1 MKRFKLAIV
10 SLFLMLFVAFGSA
23 SWIVVATHEYN
34 GNSFFKKEESCPV
47 AYNITYSDDKFTKE
61 VTNSKIKGVE
71 YTEIEAA
78 VEDANSYNSNNKT
91 NYFFRTFVKVQT
103 NSVIPVIK
111 RSFKINSNVQ
121 LIIPFEEQ
129 NNIGVL
135 STNTPD
141 KDGTYSS
148 KPDLSSS
155 SRTNLVVVK
164 GSVNSKVKITNYGT
178 IEIGGELSGGY
189 GGTRYAGHTA
199 GRYAEIVMDDFSIIT
214 NESGTIKCFGYINEG
229 SYNQEKKSISYSHL
243 GLTNNNVGK
252 IENIGGTCYMPF
264 VLRDYR
270 GGTSMVAVGNSID
283 DYRISAF
290 NQFVLMNIST
300 MISFDNQSKAIAW
313 ANLYTGE
320 ALGGVI
326 KAQMNSCDIRL
337 IGLPASNNNYLIE
350 PTDSSFLFNAYYDKD
365 TELGTYDIYGGAKS
379 NGMSLTV
386 KILGVAKTI
395 STEDVFF
402 PLSFRQKVVLH
413 KNSNQEKALYSM
425 PQRFKIMAGS
435 YFEVDKGASLEVGE
449 MCVYKESDF
458 IDNASIGGQHY
469 PTNKGDGKLVVNGEL
484 IVNKFGG
491 ICLTNTDSACVNIKT
506 NASIRC
512 YEAEKQEGSSAIP
525 TGLKIS
531 STYNIDETLTLNELK
546 HIKKDNFSIKSDL
559 KVGEYRSIKKN
570 DEYGF
575 ITGFTLYNINYVNK
589 FDNLSNFDQ
598 AKVNTDEMLTEICRE
613 TDSNLG
619 IPRYIGGDFKYE
631 ALYLDEACTITVGS
645 TSNCFNYLNSNNDIS
660 IYIKWTKANEL
671 TYDIVYSYY
680 STELNSE
687 TTTKIPDAQIADNGY
702 TLSSPSHVGDYE
714 ILNSGIS
721 KKHYKFMYWALRDD
735 NEIESELHYRNN
747 DTISKEIIQKYD
759 NDKVLNFV
767 AVYEC
772 TNYVYVK
779 VNNKTYKGGFLN
791 LGTYDVIN
799 KANVSGT
806 QEINLKKKHE
816 AYVCINDTVTIVVS
830 SNSNVHPYCT
840 MKING
845 KVIKVDEGSTKVLN
859 KDDAEFVQA
868 INNCNS
874 PIIFDAQL

>member
-1 MKRFKLAIV
+1 
-10 SLFLMLFVAFGSA
+10 MLFVALGSA
-23 SWIVVATHEYN
+23 SWIVVATCEYN
-34 GNSFFKKEESCPV
+34 GNSFFKKEESYPV
-47 AYNITYSDDKFTKE
+47 AYNITYSDDEFTKE
-61 VTNSKIKGVE
+61 VTNSKLKGVE

-78 VEDANSYNSNNKT
+78 VEDANSYNSSNKT

-103 NSVIPVIK
+103 NNVIPVIQ

-121 LIIPFEEQ
+121 LIIPYEEQ

-141 KDGTYSS
+141 KNGTYSS

-164 GSVNSKVKITNYGT
+164 GNANSKVKITNYGT

-189 GGTRYAGHTA
+189 GGSDYAGHTA
-199 GRYAEIVMDDFSIIT
+199 GRYAEIVMDDFSVIS
-214 NESGTIKCFGYINEG
+214 NENGTIRCFGYINEG
-229 SYNQEKKSISYSHL
+229 SYNQEKKSVSYSHL

-290 NQFVLMNIST
+290 NQLVLMNISI
-300 MISFDNQSKAIAW
+300 MISFDNLSKAIGW

-337 IGLPASNNNYLIE
+337 IGLPANKNNYLIE
-350 PTDSSFLFNAYYDKD
+350 PTDSSFLFNAYYYKD

-386 KILGVAKTI
+386 KILSITKTI

-449 MCVYKESDF
+449 LCVYKESDF
-458 IDNASIGGQHY
+458 IDKATIGGRQY
-469 PTNKGDGKLVVNGEL
+469 PTNKGDGKLVINGEL
-484 IVNKFGG
+484 TVNKFGG
-491 ICLTNTDSACVNIKT
+491 TCLTNTNSAYVNIKT
-506 NASIRC
+506 DASIRC
-512 YEAEKQEGSSAIP
+512 FEAEKQEGSSANP

-546 HIKKDNFSIKSDL
+546 HIKRDNFSIKAGL

-575 ITGFTLYNINYVNK
+575 ITGFTLYDINYVNK
-589 FDNLSNFDQ
+589 YDNSSNFDQ
-598 AKVNTDEMLTEICRE
+598 AKVNLDDMLTEICRE
-613 TDSNLG
+613 TDTNLG
-619 IPRYIGGDFKYE
+619 IPRYIGGEFKYE
-631 ALYLDEACTITVGS
+631 ALYLDDACTIAVDS
-645 TSNCFNYLNSNNDIS
+645 PSKCFNYLNSNNDIT
-660 IYIKWTKANEL
+660 IYIKWTKADES

-687 TTTKIPDAQIADNGY
+687 TTTKTSNVQVADVGY
-702 TLSSPSHVGDYE
+702 TLSSPSGVGDYE
-714 ILNSGIS
+714 ILNPGIS
-721 KKHYKFMYWALRDD
+721 KKRYRFMYWVLRDD
-735 NEIESELHYRNN
+735 NGIESELQYQNN
-747 DTISKEIIQKYD
+747 DTISNEIIQKYD
-759 NDKVLNFV
+759 NDKVINLV

-779 VNNKTYKGGFLN
+779 VNNKSYKGGWHN
-791 LGTYDVIN
+791 LIDYDVITS
-799 KANVSGT
+799 ANVSGT
-806 QEINLKKKHE
+806 QKIDLKKKNE
-816 AYVCINDTVTIVVS
+816 AYVCINDIVTVVVDS
-830 SNSNVHPYCT
+830 SKYADPYCT

-859 KDDAEFVQA
+859 KNDAEFVQA
-868 INNCNS
+868 INNCNG
-874 PIIFDAQL
+874 PIIFDAQS